1 MTPSHAA
8 SAVEIAENIPKES
21 SVQDEGGRVLD
32 HYRGVNP
39 EKSST
44 ASAFDNGPTTPAN
57 PRVRPQ

>member
-32 HYRGVNP
+32 HYRGINP
-39 EKSST
+39 EKTST
-44 ASAFDNGPTTPAN
+44 ASTFDDDNDN
-57 PRVRPQ
+57 DQ